1 MFNLF
6 KFTKNCAFFQ
16 QKKAFYLQ
24 EGKRGITWG
33 DKRGMRDQLERENE
47 RREGLLA
54 EEDMNKL
61 SLRERGRKGMAR
73 LSE

>member
-1 MFNLF
+1 M
-6 KFTKNCAFFQ
+6 
-16 QKKAFYLQ
+16 Q

-33 DKRGMRDQLERENE
+33 DKRGMRDQLEREKE

-54 EEDMNKL
+54 EEDMKKL